1 MCCSCVANVCMRK
14 EASGAISFEGNQLVV
29 VASALKRP
37 ITQKRPADTL
47 YEKRSIWRNFL
58 SPTKSQI
65 K

>member
-1 MCCSCVANVCMRK
+1 MRK

-47 YEKRSIWRNFL
+47 YEKRKKKYLAQFPFSH
-58 SPTKSQI
+58 QI
-65 K
+65 SNKIK